1 MKVLRTLTAMS
12 YPFLIFAGLDL
23 VGPRALAL
31 VVAVI
36 LITGGVFIPTRVSV
50 AHVSWLMLAAA
61 VLLGVAIVAGLLN
74 DGRLFLFVPVL
85 INGALLI
92 AFGRTLVKGP
102 SNVEVFARLRG
113 RNLPEEEVLY
123 CRLVTGIWCVVF
135 VLNGALTLALALYA
149 SLAWWTL
156 YTGALSYMLIGMVF
170 ATELVYRY
178 WRFRPYDGSITD
190 PLFRRIFPPRG
201 DG

>member
-1 MKVLRTLTAMS
+1 MKVLRILTGLS
-12 YPFLIFAGLDL
+12 YPFLIYAGLDL
-23 VGPRALAL
+23 VGPRALAV

-36 LITGGVFIPTRVSV
+36 LLAGGALTPTLASV

-61 VLLGVAIVAGLLN
+61 VLLGAAILAGLLN

-85 INGALLI
+85 LNGALLI

-102 SNVEVFARLRG
+102 SIVEIFARLRG
-113 RNLPEEEVLY
+113 RSLPANEVLY

-156 YTGALSYMLIGMVF
+156 YTGALSYVLIGIVF

-201 DG
+201 GG

>member
-1 MKVLRTLTAMS
+1 MKALRILTGLS
-12 YPFLIFAGLDL
+12 YPFLIYAGLDL
-23 VGPRALAL
+23 VGPRALA
-31 VVAVI
+31 VFVAVV
-36 LITGGVFIPTRVSV
+36 LIAEGVFTPTRASV

-61 VLLGVAIVAGLLN
+61 VLWGAAILAGLLN

-102 SNVEVFARLRG
+102 SIVEIFARLR
-113 RNLPEEEVLY
+113 RRSLPAEEVLY